1 MQSSSPLTLPAR
13 SAIVLLALLQGLM
26 LYAAQELSDAWPFR
40 DIGWRYCWYAWVLA
54 IPSAVALSLV
64 ELGQRRLWLQ
74 AVLGSAVVLALA
86 AWIGWNLT
94 GETALESSALQ
105 FPLTLGIAVAV
116 FVVLPWWQFQLQRG
130 HWRASYPELFERAWQ
145 NGLTLALAT
154 LFTGL
159 T

>member
-13 SAIVLLALLQGLM
+13 GAIVLIALLQGLM

-116 FVVLPWWQFQLQRG
+116 FVALPWWQFQLQHG
-130 HWRASYPELFERAWQ
+130 HWRS
-145 NGLTLALAT
+145 AT
-154 LFTGL
+154 PSCSSAPGRTV
-159 T
+159 